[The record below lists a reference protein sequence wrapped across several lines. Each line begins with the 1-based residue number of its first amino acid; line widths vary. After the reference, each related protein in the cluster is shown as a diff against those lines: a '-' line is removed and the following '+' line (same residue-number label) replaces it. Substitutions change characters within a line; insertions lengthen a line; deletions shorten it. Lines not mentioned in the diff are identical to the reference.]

1 MGNTREYTLVGAKA
15 TFADKVG
22 CAVNIGTTL
31 TKKTP
36 NAVAPTAGEAIDG
49 IITDITLTG
58 ATEVTLAVARIG
70 DIVFAKLGTGG
81 ATVGDELEVATGG
94 VLVEKSTGVAVA
106 KALATGSKDELIPVL
121 IK

>member
-1 MGNTREYTLVGAKA
+1 MDTASSELASIRASLRKA
-15 TFADKVG
+15 DNEIASAANRF
-22 CAVNIGTTL
+22 
-31 TKKTP
+31 
-36 NAVAPTAGEAIDG
+36 VASHPESVVDG
-49 IITDITLTG
+49 IITYITLTG

-81 ATVGDELEVATGG
+81 ATVGDELEVASGG
-94 VLVEKSTGVAVA
+94 VLIEKSTGVVVA

>member
-1 MGNTREYTLVGAKA
+1 MGNTREYTLVGAKSN
-15 TFADKVG
+15 FAGKEG

-36 NAVAPTAGEAIDG
+36 NAVIATAEQAIDG
-49 IITDITLTG
+49 IITDITITG
-58 ATEVTLAVARIG
+58 ADEVTLAVARIG
-70 DIVFAKLGTGG
+70 DIVFAKLGDGG

-94 VLVEKSTGVAVA
+94 VLVTKEDGVAVA
-106 KALATGSKDELIPVL
+106 KALNTGLKDELIPVI